1 MIKQDKV
8 VDMNKRNGQIE

>member
-8 VDMNKRNGQIE
+8 VDMNTRNGQIE